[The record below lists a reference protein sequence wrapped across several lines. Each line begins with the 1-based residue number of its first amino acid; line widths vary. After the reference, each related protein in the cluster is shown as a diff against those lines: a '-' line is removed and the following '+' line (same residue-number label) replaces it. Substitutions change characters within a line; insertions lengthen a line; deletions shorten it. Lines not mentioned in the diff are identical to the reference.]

1 MKIRTRFAPSPTGY
15 LHIGNIWVAFLNWLF
30 TRQNRGSI
38 ILRIEDIDGE
48 RSKLEYIKALKE
60 DLEWLGLDWDEGP
73 GFTYSY
79 GSTIQSERLGL
90 YKSLIHKWGNNGD
103 AYPCYCTRARI
114 HKIASAPHRGE
125 QLPIYDGYCRN
136 TLTTIDEKHK
146 IKPSWRFK
154 IKEKETVSFSDIFHK
169 KQYYNL
175 MPNRDDFVIMRADG
189 MVAYQLAVSYDDGA
203 MDITHVFRGEDLLS
217 STFYQIKLLK
227 ELGYQ
232 LPVYGHLPLLVDKEG
247 IRLSK
252 RQKGI
257 TIRSLR
263 NSGITVND
271 IIGKLLFWAGAI
283 SKPEKISLR
292 YAKNNISFNECHN
305 LTKKTIS
312 I

>member
-146 IKPSWRFK
+146 IKPS
-154 IKEKETVSFSDIFHK
+154 
-169 KQYYNL
+169 
-175 MPNRDDFVIMRADG
+175 
-189 MVAYQLAVSYDDGA
+189 
-203 MDITHVFRGEDLLS
+203 
-217 STFYQIKLLK
+217 
-227 ELGYQ
+227 
-232 LPVYGHLPLLVDKEG
+232 
-247 IRLSK
+247 
-252 RQKGI
+252 
-257 TIRSLR
+257 
-263 NSGITVND
+263 
-271 IIGKLLFWAGAI
+271 
-283 SKPEKISLR
+283 
-292 YAKNNISFNECHN
+292 
-305 LTKKTIS
+305 
-312 I
+312 